1 MNFKDKN
8 ILVLGLGR
16 SGYSAAKLL
25 HKSGAK
31 VTAIDSSPA
40 DKIRIGLRDLTDRRI
55 EVYAGDNSPGHLK
68 NKDLLVVSPGI
79 PLTNPLIREAFES
92 GIPVIGELE
101 LASQF
106 CKSEIVALTG
116 TNGKSTTCSL
126 IGEIFTA
133 AGISN
138 RVLGNIGTPLSDEI
152 PLQAQAVVV
161 EVSSYQLETI
171 DTFHPRISVWL
182 NLTPDHLGRHG
193 TMDAYGEAKARIF
206 SNQQG
211 DDVIVFNAD
220 DPRVEKAVHS
230 AGCRKM
236 SFSQQNPASVYVE
249 KGIMRYNWDGV
260 SGEVIA
266 SDEIRIKG
274 RHNLE
279 NALAAAGASIA
290 YGIEPGFIRKA
301 MMNFP
306 GIEHRQEFTA
316 EIDSVRYIND
326 SKATNLDSTLKA
338 LETIPAPII
347 LIAGGQG
354 KGESYLPAGDL
365 IKAKVKLVIAI
376 GETKD
381 QIGEELSAFAAVIKS
396 PDLEAAVRTAK
407 KAAHPGDTILLSP
420 MCASFDMF
428 ADFEERGRVFKTIVQ
443 NLADGEK
450 KKK

>member
-1 MNFKDKN
+1 MNFKNSN
-8 ILVLGLGR
+8 ILILGLGR

-31 VTAIDSSPA
+31 VTALDSAPA
-40 DKIRIGLRDLTDRRI
+40 DKIRAGLQDLANQGI
-55 EVYAGDNSPGHLK
+55 EIFTGDKSPGHLK
-68 NKDLLVVSPGI
+68 DKDLLVVSPGI
-79 PLTNPLIREAFES
+79 PLNNPLIRGALES

-101 LASQF
+101 LASRF
-106 CKSEIVALTG
+106 CQSDIVALTG

-138 RVLGNIGTPLSDEI
+138 QILGNIGTPLSDEI
-152 PLQAQAVVV
+152 PLQALAVVV

-171 DTFHPRISVWL
+171 DTFHPRISIWL

-193 TMDAYGEAKARIF
+193 TMDAYGAAKARIF

-211 DDVIVFNAD
+211 DDVVVFNAD
-220 DPRVEKAVHS
+220 DPRVEKAVRS
-230 AGCRKM
+230 ANCRMM
-236 SFSQQNPASVYVE
+236 SFSQENPASVYVE
-249 KGIMRYNWDGV
+249 NGVMRYDWDGF
-260 SGEVIA
+260 SGEII
-266 SDEIRIKG
+266 STDEIRIKG

-290 YGIEPGFIRKA
+290 YGIESAFIAEA

-316 EIDSVRYIND
+316 EIDSVKYVND

-354 KGESYLPAGDL
+354 KGESYVPAGDL
-365 IKAKVKLVIAI
+365 IKEKVKLIIAI
-376 GETKD
+376 GESKD
-381 QIGEELSAFAAVIKS
+381 QIDEELSGFAEVIKS
-396 PDLEAAVRTAK
+396 PDLEDAVLTGKNSAN
-407 KAAHPGDTILLSP
+407 AGDTILLSP

-443 NLADGEK
+443 NLANGEK
-450 KKK
+450 EKK